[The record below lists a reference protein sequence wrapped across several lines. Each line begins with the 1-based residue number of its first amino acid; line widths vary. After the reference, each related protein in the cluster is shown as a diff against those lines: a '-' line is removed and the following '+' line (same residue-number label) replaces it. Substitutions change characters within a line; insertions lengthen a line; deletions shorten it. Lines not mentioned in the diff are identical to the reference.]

1 MTNHLPNPM
10 PDIDINPN
18 KHSLTNHKASNNL
31 SSKILALNHRVG
43 TVVGLIR
50 KDTVPLKVRNLI
62 SATNYLILKL
72 FAAKSA
78 KQCLR
83 PSQALFFFVGAL
95 DVQVSIVEPDEL
107 SVHEIC
113 NICGR
118 EEDEE
123 WNAKLYLT
131 GGRKFINIKIDTGA
145 KCNVISL
152 QFFKSLKVDSPMMCP
167 SGMKLLSYSG
177 DKIDTCG
184 EVLLECTY
192 RNIPQKIHFYV
203 VSKPVMPIVGLQ
215 TCLKEEEE
223 SRFTSD
229 SG

>member
-1 MTNHLPNPM
+1 M

-50 KDTVPLKVRNLI
+50 KDTVPLKVRNVI
-62 SATNYLILKL
+62 SATKL
-72 FAAKSA
+72 SHFEIVCRQKRKTVFTTKPGSV
-78 KQCLR
+78 
-83 PSQALFFFVGAL
+83 FFVGAL

-107 SVHEIC
+107 SVHEIY

-123 WNAKLYLT
+123 WNAKLYLP

-167 SGMKLLSYSG
+167 SGIKLLSYSG

-184 EVLLECTY
+184 AY

-203 VSKPVMPIVGLQ
+203 VNKPVMPIVGLQ